1 MTSIDKGQVSNEM
14 IVVSIM
20 LMRFNDDDDFIK
32 LPAASIL
39 QAFQYRVPAGTGCA
53 E

>member
-32 LPAASIL
+32 GVSY
-39 QAFQYRVPAGTGCA
+39 FQYRVPAGTGCP